1 MRHKNNQRIHVSAED
16 RERWDNKSDSTS
28 LDELE
33 QELLEQIDALR
44 NEIPTAVSQLTNDL
58 GFVTESNLYDY
69 GFITKNTIGQY
80 IKNLGGITST
90 DLYNALS
97 KYYTS
102 EYIDNVF
109 AKKGENDGVDKTTVN
124 ELIRAYMNSAILWYK
139 NDTNNPVRLGDVV
152 EMSGG
157 IGPSVTYTAGNGI
170 SINSSNVISQTYANS
185 NTIGGIKTG
194 YTDNNASRTYG
205 VKLNGAGNA
214 YVNVP
219 WEKGGDGETI
229 SGE

>member
-97 KYYTS
+97 NYYTK

-109 AKKGENDGVDKTTVN
+109 AKKGENDGVDKATVN

-157 IGPSVTYTAGNGI
+157 SATYTAGDGI
-170 SINSSNVISQTYANS
+170 GINADNVISQTYATS

-194 YTDNNASRTYG
+194 YSDNNTSRTYG
-205 VKLNGAGNA
+205 VRINPAGNA

-219 WEKGGDGETI
+219 WEKGGNEEST